1 MPFVSYARN
10 CEDVVLWRVFRD
22 VERGFYIDVGATDPE
37 AASVTRA
44 FYERGWSGIDIQ
56 PLKEPFQRLVEPRVR
71 DTNLEDKVGREL
83 RLCTSPPS
91 SITSPSLGTPEAGSA
106 HRDADNPVNETALQK
121 VTLMQAIKRAAPS
134 TIHFLR
140 IDAEGTPS
148 DLLEEFDFDRFR
160 PWIVLIVTGASNAS
174 VSAREKWEHLIT
186 KCRYSFAY
194 FDGLTCFYVADEVS
208 GLKERLALPPNI
220 FDDYVRSQEQL
231 NGDRILKLEN
241 QLASLRNYAAV
252 MEASLKD
259 AATHSARLEKL
270 LIATRSESAERNTA
284 LQAEQAQV
292 THLLERVEL
301 LAASSQ
307 RSPIAHEAQRFLD
320 RLRVTGNRLTGGG
333 LRALAHRMATMS
345 VRSTLQK
352 PRLAAIAHAILKP
365 IPGATS
371 LLSKLDATPQ
381 SGETSEDLILPVS
394 EEQLR
399 YNRWVAVY
407 DTINASDRSLIR
419 AHISSFTSQP
429 LISVI
434 ISTSETPYAALR
446 DSFNSVIKQLYTHW
460 EMCVAVNDV
469 TDPQVEAFLRLSK
482 TSDQRVKL
490 VRSDSRLGGT
500 SATNAALDLATG
512 EFVVFLGAGDIL
524 PEHALYEVAFS
535 LGSDQEID
543 LLYTDHDH
551 LGPDGQRS
559 DPWFKPGW
567 DPDLL
572 LAQDYIGDSTVYRR
586 ALVEAVGR
594 LRPAF
599 EEAELYDL
607 KLRVTAA
614 CAPARVRHLPA
625 ILYHRR
631 AENEAVASEKTLPTL
646 RIIRAANR
654 AVRDHLDSLGNT
666 KPLLKPAPL
675 SVGAIR
681 IVWPLPDSPP
691 LVSVIIPTR
700 DHADLLEQCVEGILQ
715 RTDYSNIELLIVD
728 NGSIEPATAELFDRL
743 SRECQNA
750 RILRHPG
757 PFNYAA
763 MNNAAARSAKGEVLL
778 LLNNDID
785 VIASDWLREMVSHA
799 LRPDVGIVGAKL
811 VYANEMIQHGGVVL
825 GPQGR
830 ITHLHRFASRNNPGY
845 RGQLSLART
854 LSAVTGACFAIRRAV
869 FFEVGEFDETNLR
882 VGFNDI
888 DLCLRLRKFGYRV
901 VWTPFAELFHLESVS
916 RGYDDFGEL
925 FQLESVLR
933 TYEDADPD
941 ERERGQREWQH
952 MHRTWGDMLDNG
964 DPFHNPNLLFHWDH
978 LEIPS
983 EPRRK
988 KPWRSPS
995 TSQST

>member
-1 MPFVSYARN
+1 V
-10 CEDVVLWRVFRD
+10 
-22 VERGFYIDVGATDPE
+22 
-37 AASVTRA
+37 
-44 FYERGWSGIDIQ
+44 
-56 PLKEPFQRLVEPRVR
+56 
-71 DTNLEDKVGREL
+71 
-83 RLCTSPPS
+83 
-91 SITSPSLGTPEAGSA
+91 
-106 HRDADNPVNETALQK
+106 QK
-121 VTLMQAIKRAAPS
+121 VTLTQAIKRAARS

-140 IDAEGTPS
+140 IDAEGTLS
-148 DLLEEFDFDRFR
+148 DVLESLDLERLR
-160 PWIVLIVTGASNAS
+160 PWIILVVASASNAPI
-174 VSAREKWEHLIT
+174 SAGEKWEHLIT
-186 KCRYSFAY
+186 RCGYSFAY
-194 FDGLTCFYVADEVS
+194 FDGLNCFYVADEAS
-208 GLKERLALPPNI
+208 GLKERLAVPPNV
-220 FDDYVRSQEQL
+220 FDDYVRSQDQL
-231 NGDRILKLEN
+231 NGERITKLEN
-241 QLASLRNYAAV
+241 EPASLRNYAAGL
-252 MEASLKD
+252 EASLKD
-259 AATHSARLEKL
+259 TATHSARLEKL

-292 THLLERVEL
+292 NYLLERVKQLE
-301 LAASSQ
+301 ASCE
-307 RSPIAHEAQRFLD
+307 RSIVTRTVETIFK
-320 RLRVTGNRLTGGG
+320 RLRSTGDQLTGGG
-333 LRALAHRMATMS
+333 FRALVKRVAAMS
-345 VRSTLQK
+345 MRCIMQN
-352 PRLAAIAHAILKP
+352 PRLAAIVHSILKAL
-365 IPGATS
+365 PGDTAF
-371 LLSKLDATPQ
+371 LSGVEAKPQ
-381 SGETSEDLILPVS
+381 AGQAAEDLILPLS

-407 DTINASDRSLIR
+407 DTNNVIDRSLIR
-419 AHISSFTSQP
+419 THISNFTGHS

-434 ISTSETPYAALR
+434 ISTSGTPFVALR

-460 EMCVAVNDV
+460 EICLAVDDI

-482 TSDQRVKL
+482 TSDRRVKL
-490 VRSDSRLGGT
+490 VRSNSRLGVA
-500 SATNAALDLATG
+500 SATNTALDLATG

-524 PEHALYEVAFS
+524 PEHALYEAAFS

-543 LLYTDHDH
+543 LLYTDHDY

-572 LAQDYIGDSTVYRR
+572 LAQDYISNLTVYRR
-586 ALVEAVGR
+586 TLVEAVGR
-594 LRPAF
+594 LRPDF

-607 KLRVTAA
+607 TLRVIAA
-614 CAPARVRHLPA
+614 SASKRVHHVPA

-631 AENEAVASEKTLPTL
+631 AKNETAGSGKTLPTL
-646 RIIRAANR
+646 RAIRSAHR
-654 AVRDHLDSLGNT
+654 AVRDHLESLGNT
-666 KPLLKPAPL
+666 KPLLRPAPQAA
-675 SVGAIR
+675 SAIR
-681 IVWPLPDSPP
+681 IVWPVPETAP

-700 DHADLLEQCVEGILQ
+700 DHADLLEQCVQGLLQ

-728 NGSIEPATAELFDRL
+728 NGSIEPATAALFDRL
-743 SRECQNA
+743 GREGQNV
-750 RILRHPG
+750 RLLHHPG

-763 MNNAAARSAKGEVLL
+763 MNNAAARSVEGEVLL

-785 VIASDWLREMVSHA
+785 VIAGDWLREMVSHA
-799 LRPDVGIVGAKL
+799 LRPNVGIVGAKL
-811 VYANEMIQHGGVVL
+811 VYANETIQHGGVVL

-830 ITHLHRFASRNNPGY
+830 ITHLHRFASRNSPGY

-854 LSAVTGACFAIRRAV
+854 LSAVTGACLAIRRAV
-869 FFEVGEFDETNLR
+869 FFEVGGFDEINLQ

-933 TYEDADPD
+933 TYEDADPV
-941 ERERGQREWQH
+941 ERDRGQREWQH
-952 MHRTWGDMLDNG
+952 MQRTWGDILDSG

-988 KPWRSPS
+988 KPWRSPF